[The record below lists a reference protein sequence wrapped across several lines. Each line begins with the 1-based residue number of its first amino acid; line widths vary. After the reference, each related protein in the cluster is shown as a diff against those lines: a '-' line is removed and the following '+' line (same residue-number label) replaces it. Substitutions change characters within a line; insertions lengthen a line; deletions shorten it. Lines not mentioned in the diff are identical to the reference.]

1 MVGDG
6 FLYFKGIQLIVH
18 PFVIKGSTLIHSSC
32 AVAGVRVNGTEL
44 CFLFLFLLTKTE
56 RIRAKNM
63 MEPKITAGGKD
74 RGSEL
79 VAKRK
84 FNLKYEL
91 LLDEAEGLLIEELI
105 EVRYLRNADDKER
118 VDAFSKV
125 LMLPVRLLVGKK
137 NRTIRQEAIL
147 AYAKKKLRELGE
159 ERRENVELPTLNIQL

>member
-44 CFLFLFLLTKTE
+44 CFLFLFLLSKTE

-63 MEPKITAGGKD
+63 MESKVTTAGVKD

-79 VAKRK
+79 VEKRE
-84 FNLKYEL
+84 FNIKYEL

-105 EVRYLRNADDKER
+105 EVRYLRYADHQER

-159 ERRENVELPTLNIQL
+159 ERRLNEEKK